1 MQCKVDV
8 LPIHGE
14 LNFDLSQWSFHFDRS
29 FVVFGQST
37 LQFVGT
43 VSTREASNLRIEA
56 RSEDLSDFDFALP
69 ELKGKGNLLGVVEGT
84 QSQPTARG
92 SFVVDNVSYRK
103 YSADHLQGQ
112 FTADRR
118 AIDLLNVD
126 LVRQSSQI
134 KVRGQVFLDPSNLTP
149 TGDVHLLAAMRD
161 VTIEDLLAAAGQS
174 YPLSGNISGDF
185 MATGKYPTIELQGV
199 ANVRNGR
206 VLDQSYEQRP
216 ISDSLQGACARRA
229 RFGRADWH
237 RAS

>member
-1 MQCKVDV
+1 M
-8 LPIHGE
+8 
-14 LNFDLSQWSFHFDRS
+14 
-29 FVVFGQST
+29 
-37 LQFVGT
+37 
-43 VSTREASNLRIEA
+43 
-56 RSEDLSDFDFALP
+56 
-69 ELKGKGNLLGVVEGT
+69 VEGT

-174 YPLSGNISGDF
+174 YPLSGNVSGDF

-199 ANVRNGR
+199 ANVRNGKSSGSTLR
-206 VLDQSYEQRP
+206 ARP
-216 ISDSLQGACARRA
+216 ISDSLQGACAGGA
-229 RFGRADWH
+229 KLGCADWH
-237 RAS
+237 WQS